1 MAESSVMDKI
11 KRLLV
16 KFTIE
21 VGQRQFGGIPMYDL
35 LDPIAWKE
43 ETYIG
48 KAANYEEDFSSK
60 ISEGFNSLNISREQ
74 IEGKHIILKPN
85 LVETSSSNAA
95 CINTHPRVM
104 LGTIEALQKLG
115 AGKITIAE
123 GAGHRRDS

>member
-1 MAESSVMDKI
+1 MSDSPLFDKI

-35 LDPIAWKE
+35 LDPIPWKE

-48 KAANYEEDFSSK
+48 KAASYEEDIGAK
-60 ISEGFNSLNISREQ
+60 ISQGFAALNVTREQ
-74 IEGKHIILKPN
+74 IAGKHIILKPN

-104 LGTIEALQKLG
+104 LGAIEALQRLG
-115 AGKITIAE
+115 AGKITI
-123 GAGHRRDS
+123 